1 MKSNRFA
8 VSVILAA
15 VLAATSSSVFAAS
28 ASEMAVEPLGESGLY
43 AGFGFGY
50 APLSGSSS
58 VNSSTYAFDGRVG
71 YAVNRHVSVETAW
84 ALMGGI
90 NVGLTEMV
98 ADVLSVSAVGYYPI
112 QDKMDVYGKLGYA
125 SANVGTSNWVKNE
138 SKTKTGV
145 TYGFG
150 VEFAHG
156 DKTSFRLGMDHYDL
170 AAWSTLPISAN
181 NFSFSADFRF

>member
-1 MKSNRFA
+1 MKSNRFT

-15 VLAATSSSVFAAS
+15 MLAATSSSVFAAS

-43 AGFGFGY
+43 AGFEFGY

-58 VNSSTYAFDGRVG
+58 VNSSTAAVGGRIG
-71 YAVNRHVSVETAW
+71 YAVNRTVSIEASW
-84 ALMGGI
+84 DLMGGI
-90 NVGLTEMV
+90 KSGLTDLV

-112 QDKMDVYGKLGYA
+112 EDKLAAYGKLGYA
-125 SANVGTSNWVKNE
+125 SANVGTSNWVKNQ
-138 SKTKTGV
+138 SKTKTGL

-150 VEFAHG
+150 IELGHG
-156 DKTSFRLGMDHYDL
+156 DAQSIRLGMDHYDL

-181 NFSFSADFRF
+181 NFNISADFRF